1 MEQQIIEKLNKAK
14 SIIYNLRYLF
24 VNQSNK
30 LIIEKAGINGNVI
43 IDLLMILENQ
53 ILVPNKFIFNDKFL
67 NIIYDELPVIIN
79 SINKNLYEY
88 QNDNVNFGTKSIVEL
103 QNTCQ
108 RLLSIL
114 EALVNKKITSNLTI
128 QNLSI
133 NNKLL
138 N

>member
-103 QNTCQ
+103 RRHANVCC
-108 RLLSIL
+108 RY
-114 EALVNKKITSNLTI
+114 
-128 QNLSI
+128 
-133 NNKLL
+133 
-138 N
+138 